1 MDTRG
6 GKSLTYL
13 LVHIV
18 DLDVDA
24 NVDICVASCFI
35 FVGVMLDPRRTAF
48 YPHIG
53 VVRIVTLLIILFR

>member
-1 MDTRG
+1 MDTRV

-24 NVDICVASCFI
+24 GVDICVASCFI
-35 FVGVMLDPRRTAF
+35 LVRMMLDPGRTAF
-48 YPHIG
+48 YSYW
-53 VVRIVTLLIILFR
+53 